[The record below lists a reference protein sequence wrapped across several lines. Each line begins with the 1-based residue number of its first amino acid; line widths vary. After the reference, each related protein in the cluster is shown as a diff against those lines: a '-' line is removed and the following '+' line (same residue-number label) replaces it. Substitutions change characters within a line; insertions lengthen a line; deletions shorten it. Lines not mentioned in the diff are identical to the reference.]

1 MSPSCNILLQPTP
14 VSAAETT
21 SMVKP
26 VPYVS
31 TAKSEPG
38 YDSCADRVQQSFH
51 RTGCMLI
58 KKNASVG
65 KPSDRKVDSI
75 EQKSFR
81 TL

>member
-1 MSPSCNILLQPTP
+1 MSSSCNILLQPTP

-58 KKNASVG
+58 KKECLRRQAI
-65 KPSDRKVDSI
+65 R
-75 EQKSFR
+75 QKGGFH
-81 TL
+81 